1 MIHYEQ
7 ESTKERC
14 SPNKESINKVC
25 KIKFELE
32 CPWPE
37 QKKIACGPLCR
48 FTEMSPCG
56 SFFVK
61 RCNRP
66 HLIFFSKNYW
76 VLLWLNRGVSNVSQN
91 VSLGKIYRGYMF
103 KLFNLCSW
111 QKWTNAYQNVIALNF
126 WKYYCFKI

>member
-7 ESTKERC
+7 ESTKQRC

-48 FTEMSPCG
+48 FTEMSSFD

-61 RCNRP
+61 RYNRP
-66 HLIFFSKNYW
+66 LVNIFQKKLLSIIVIEPWGIECVSKCLPW
-76 VLLWLNRGVSNVSQN
+76 KELPWLHVQTIQLMLLTKMNKCIPKRNGFEFL
-91 VSLGKIYRGYMF
+91 KI
-103 KLFNLCSW
+103 
-111 QKWTNAYQNVIALNF
+111 
-126 WKYYCFKI
+126 